1 MLRNLVFNDW
11 FTVFFVICLG
21 LLATAK
27 FIYSK
32 RFNESLT
39 VLINSNYHKIYIK
52 EQSFINLFDG
62 LLFGNL
68 VISLVVFF
76 HIILSVFYGYDQS
89 VDFQLYY
96 KLFIIIGAI
105 ILIKV
110 FIDRLVGSLFD
121 IDELMNIYVFQ
132 KITFKNLIGIILLP
146 INILLIFTINP
157 SKSIIFII
165 ISLVF
170 ILNIIGFLTTVTN
183 HLKAIKSNLF
193 YFILYLCALEI
204 GPYVIL
210 YKVLNSY

>member
-62 LLFGNL
+62 LVFGNL

-96 KLFIIIGAI
+96 KLFIII
-105 ILIKV
+105 
-110 FIDRLVGSLFD
+110 
-121 IDELMNIYVFQ
+121 
-132 KITFKNLIGIILLP
+132 
-146 INILLIFTINP
+146 
-157 SKSIIFII
+157 
-165 ISLVF
+165 
-170 ILNIIGFLTTVTN
+170 
-183 HLKAIKSNLF
+183 
-193 YFILYLCALEI
+193 
-204 GPYVIL
+204 
-210 YKVLNSY
+210 

>member
-132 KITFKNLIGIILLP
+132 KITFKNLIHPFRYLL
-146 INILLIFTINP
+146 
-157 SKSIIFII
+157 
-165 ISLVF
+165 
-170 ILNIIGFLTTVTN
+170 
-183 HLKAIKSNLF
+183 
-193 YFILYLCALEI
+193 
-204 GPYVIL
+204 
-210 YKVLNSY
+210 